1 MLPAAAGLFLPRS
14 RRNVSPHLQISP
26 DSCKLREGGEL
37 LFLSFIQPGSNH
49 RDRERKRTPH
59 PSSSLCLTDFSRR
72 WSPHAG
78 SGLLLLL
85 DQVERNFWRSE
96 LSLKSS
102 SRLEGRSVK
111 KRNPSEPERPTWL
124 YCATTKA
131 VDSSLT
137 LIRTKTVRS
146 CLLQFS
152 MFKPSQCFTFSR
164 D

>member
-14 RRNVSPHLQISP
+14 GRNVSPHLQISP

-49 RDRERKRTPH
+49 RDRERKRTPT
-59 PSSSLCLTDFSRR
+59 PPPPCLSLI
-72 WSPHAG
+72 SPEG
-78 SGLLLLL
+78 GRPTLLL